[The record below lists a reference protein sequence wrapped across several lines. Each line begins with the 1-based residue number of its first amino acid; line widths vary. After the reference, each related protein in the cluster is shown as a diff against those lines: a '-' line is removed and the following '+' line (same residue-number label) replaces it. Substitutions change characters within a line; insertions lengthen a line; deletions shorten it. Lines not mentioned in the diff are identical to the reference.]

1 MKSREDVLKQLRASP
16 MFRAALAKAKD
27 EKERK
32 AIIAITEDFVTS
44 FADVLLPLA
53 QRAQQDP
60 VLRERLA
67 RSLVEGREVLS
78 DSVPETSGSH
88 E

>member
-1 MKSREDVLKQLRASP
+1 MKSREDVLKRLRADP
-16 MFRAALAKAKD
+16 MYRRALEKAKD

-32 AIIAITEDFVTS
+32 AIIAFTEDFVTS

-53 QRAQQDP
+53 QQAQKDP